1 MELRA
6 KRQLRRKMRY
16 TGITAEILINILFIT
31 AVAMFLIGI
40 IAFKVTE
47 RIALQGEIN
56 GVKSLTA
63 AIEQSYLKRNDI
75 EGGIEF
81 LKEAL
86 HQGGGVAVMASDG
99 SVISGTSTAGK
110 TAGKSDRLIAQ
121 ALSSG
126 EIAIDIEGTNIPP
139 ITSYKGFKAAIPVKL
154 AGGENGIILISQPL
168 SALDDNIILNQRL
181 IALWIILFLIVI
193 AFFGFYILSRRV
205 IRPVRELINMTEKIA
220 EGKFPENKDIGRVK
234 EINQLYS
241 ALRVMYEE
249 IEEGKKKL
257 KDKINELEQKNAE
270 LKQTQG
276 ELIASEKLASLG
288 RLSAGVAHEIG
299 NPLSAISGYV
309 DVLKRSPGSEPGTRS
324 QYLADIEREVRRLDN
339 IIKTLLE
346 YSRPKKCEP
355 RILNINSVAKDSI
368 DIIERQGVLH
378 NISLKE
384 ELCEDSLLIEADPH
398 QLSQVIINLILNA
411 KDATGDMGEIGISS
425 GRGPDE
431 GVYISVRDNGA
442 GIPSSLIGQIFDPFF
457 TTKEPGKGT
466 GLGLSVSQRIVEAF
480 GGTMSVRSEEGQG
493 ALFTL
498 TFPRL
503 REYDKAENFNS

>member
-1 MELRA
+1 
-6 KRQLRRKMRY
+6 MRY

-47 RIALQGEIN
+47 RVALQGKVQS
-56 GVKSLTA
+56 VKSLTG
-63 AIEQSYLKRNDI
+63 AIERSYFRENDI
-75 EGGIEF
+75 EGGVEF
-81 LKEAL
+81 LREAL
-86 HQGGGVAVMASDG
+86 PEGAWAVVSANDG
-99 SVISGTSTAGK
+99 TVISGTSTADRI
-110 TAGKSDRLIAQ
+110 AGKSDTLIAQ
-121 ALSSG
+121 ALTSG
-126 EIAIDIEGTNIPP
+126 EIAIDIEGMNIPP
-139 ITSYKGFKAAIPVKL
+139 ISSYKGFKAAIPVKL
-154 AGGENGIILISQPL
+154 AGGEKGAILISQPL
-168 SALDDNIILNQRL
+168 SVFDDNIILNQRL

-205 IRPVRELINMTEKIA
+205 IKPVRELIYITEKIA
-220 EGKFPENKDIGRVK
+220 DGKFPDNIDIGKVR

-241 ALRVMYEE
+241 ALRVMYGE

-257 KDKINELEQKNAE
+257 RDKINELEQKNTE

-309 DVLKRSPGSEPGTRS
+309 EVLKRRPSDPAGTKY
-324 QYLADIEREVRRLDN
+324 QYLGDIEREVQRLDK

-346 YSRPKKCEP
+346 YSRPKKYEH
-355 RILNINSVAKDSI
+355 RILDINSVIRDSI
-368 DIIERQGVLH
+368 DIIQRQGILH
-378 NISLKE
+378 NISLNE
-384 ELCEDSLLIEADPH
+384 ELCEDSLQIEADPH

-411 KDATGDMGEIGISS
+411 KDATADRGEIKISS
-425 GRGPDE
+425 GVDSDE
-431 GVYISVRDNGA
+431 DVYIRVGDNGA
-442 GIPSSLIGQIFDPFF
+442 GIPSGLLDQIFDPFF

-480 GGTMSVRSEEGQG
+480 GGTMTVRSEEGKG
-493 ALFTL
+493 TLFTL
-498 TFPRL
+498 TLPRL
-503 REYDKAENFNS
+503 RDYDKAENFSS

>member
-1 MELRA
+1 
-6 KRQLRRKMRY
+6 MRY

-47 RIALQGEIN
+47 RVALQGKVQS
-56 GVKSLTA
+56 VKSLTG
-63 AIEQSYLKRNDI
+63 AIEQSYFRENDI
-75 EGGIEF
+75 EGGVEF
-81 LKEAL
+81 LREAL
-86 HQGGGVAVMASDG
+86 PEGAWAVVLANDG
-99 SVISGTSTAGK
+99 TVISGTSTADRI
-110 TAGKSDRLIAQ
+110 AAMSDTLIAHQ
-121 ALSSG
+121 ALTSG
-126 EIAIDIEGTNIPP
+126 EIAIDIEGMNIPP

-154 AGGENGIILISQPL
+154 AGGEKGAILISQPL
-168 SALDDNIILNQRL
+168 SVFDDNIILNQRL

-205 IRPVRELINMTEKIA
+205 IKPVRELIYITEKIA
-220 EGKFPENKDIGRVK
+220 DGKFPKNIDIGKVR
-234 EINQLYS
+234 ELNQLYS

-257 KDKINELEQKNAE
+257 RDKINELEQNNTE
-270 LKQTQG
+270 LKQTQR

-309 DVLKRSPGSEPGTRS
+309 EVLKRRPSDPAGTKS
-324 QYLADIEREVRRLDN
+324 QYLGDIEREVQRLDK

-346 YSRPKKCEP
+346 YSRPKKFEP
-355 RILNINSVAKDSI
+355 RILDTNSVIRDSI
-368 DIIERQGVLH
+368 DIIERQGILK
-378 NISLKE
+378 NISFIE
-384 ELCEDSLLIEADPH
+384 ELTTESVLIEADPH

-411 KDATGDMGEIGISS
+411 KDAIGDRGEISISS
-425 GRGPDE
+425 GVDSDKE
-431 GVYISVRDNGA
+431 VYIRVSDNGA
-442 GIPSSLIGQIFDPFF
+442 GIPGGLLNQIFDPFF

-466 GLGLSVSQRIVEAF
+466 GLGLSVSHRIVEAF
-480 GGTMSVRSEEGQG
+480 GGTMTVRSQVGEGT
-493 ALFTL
+493 LFTL

-503 REYDKAENFNS
+503 RDYDKAENFSS

>member
-1 MELRA
+1 
-6 KRQLRRKMRY
+6 MRY
-16 TGITAEILINILFIT
+16 SSITAEILINILFIT
-31 AVAMFLIGI
+31 AVAMFLIGV

-47 RIALQGEIN
+47 RVALQGKVQN
-56 GVKSLTA
+56 VKSLA
-63 AIEQSYLKRNDI
+63 GAIESSYFVENDM
-75 EGGIEF
+75 EGALEF

-86 HQGGGVAVMASDG
+86 PVGAYVVVTSNDG
-99 SVISGTSTAGK
+99 TVISGTSTADII
-110 TAGKSDRLIAQ
+110 AAKSDPLITE
-121 ALSSG
+121 ALSSR
-126 EIAIDIEGTNIPP
+126 EIVIDIEGMNIPP
-139 ITSYKGFKAAIPVKL
+139 ITSYKGFKAAIPVNL
-154 AGGENGIILISQPL
+154 SGGQKGAILISQPL
-168 SALDDNIILNQRL
+168 SALDDNIILSQRL

-205 IRPVRELINMTEKIA
+205 IKPVRELINITEKIA
-220 EGKFPENKDIGRVK
+220 GGKFPENTDIGRVR

-249 IEEGKKKL
+249 IEEGKKRL
-257 KDKINELEQKNAE
+257 RDKISELKQKNTE

-309 DVLKRSPGSEPGTRS
+309 DVLKRRPSSDPGTQSR
-324 QYLADIEREVRRLDN
+324 YLEDIEREVQRLDN
-339 IIKTLLE
+339 IIKSLLE
-346 YSRPKKCEP
+346 YSRPKKFEP
-355 RILNINSVAKDSI
+355 RILDINSVIKDSI
-368 DIIERQGVLH
+368 EIIERQGVLH
-378 NISLKE
+378 NIALKE
-384 ELCEDSLLIEADPH
+384 ELCEDFLEIEADPH

-411 KDATGDMGEIGISS
+411 KDATTDNGEIGISS
-425 GRGPDE
+425 SRGSEED
-431 GVYISVRDNGA
+431 VYIRVRDNGA
-442 GIPSSLIGQIFDPFF
+442 GIPSALLDQIFDPFF

-480 GGTMSVRSEEGQG
+480 GGTMTVRSEEGEG

-503 REYDKAENFNS
+503 RDYDKAENFSS

>member
-1 MELRA
+1 
-6 KRQLRRKMRY
+6 MRY

-47 RIALQGEIN
+47 RVALQGKIDS
-56 GVKSLTA
+56 VKSLTG
-63 AIEQSYLKRNDI
+63 AIENSYFRKNDI
-75 EGGIEF
+75 EGGVEF

-86 HQGGGVAVMASDG
+86 PEGALAVVSANDG
-99 SVISGTSTAGK
+99 SVISGTSTADK
-110 TAGKSDRLIAQ
+110 IARKSNPLITE

-126 EIAIDIEGTNIPP
+126 ETAIEIEGANIPP
-139 ITSYKGFKAAIPVKL
+139 LISYKGFKAAIPVKL
-154 AGGENGIILISQPL
+154 EGGEKGALLISQPL

-205 IRPVRELINMTEKIA
+205 IKPVRELINITEKIA
-220 EGKFPENKDIGRVK
+220 GGKFPENNDIGRVK

-257 KDKINELEQKNAE
+257 KDKINELEQKNTE

-299 NPLSAISGYV
+299 NPLSAICGYV
-309 DVLKRSPGSEPGTRS
+309 DVLKRSPSSDHPGIQSR
-324 QYLADIEREVRRLDN
+324 YLADIEREVERLDN

-346 YSRPKKCEP
+346 YSRPKKYEP
-355 RILNINSVAKDSI
+355 RTLEVNSVIKNST

-378 NISLKE
+378 SISLKE
-384 ELCEDSLLIEADPH
+384 ELCEDPLLIEADPH

-411 KDATGDMGEIGISS
+411 KDATGDMGEISISS
-425 GRGPDE
+425 RRGSE
-431 GVYISVRDNGA
+431 EEVYISVRDNGA
-442 GIPSSLIGQIFDPFF
+442 GIPSGLLDQIFDPFF

-493 ALFTL
+493 TLFTL
-498 TFPRL
+498 MFPRL
-503 REYDKAENFNS
+503 REYDTAESFSS